1 MQMWSEIA
9 FLRTAQ
15 PKEEG
20 EIIYPYSLIR
30 NAVWP
35 YAGAMASEEKR

>member
-9 FLRTAQ
+9 FLRTVQ

-20 EIIYPYSLIR
+20 EIIHPYSLSCS
-30 NAVWP
+30 AVWP

>member
-1 MQMWSEIA
+1 MQMWSEIT

-20 EIIYPYSLIR
+20 EALHPYSLSC
-30 NAVWP
+30 NAVWT